1 MYIALGVIILMV
13 ICNIILILN
22 FSYNYAVEIQD
33 VFIVKSIKSKR
44 SSYRDRSMNGGD
56 RDKERR
62 RTED

>member
-44 SSYRDRSMNGGD
+44 SSQIDRSMNGGD